1 MAEDRLCGGRATAA
15 DKDEWG
21 VATVRSTSVA
31 GTPGLIWGFD
41 LGPGRSRPTDNCDAS
56 GPGFRWLHLSL
67 AHRRTQTWLE
77 GLEELPDDVKDMMLA
92 QDSHQRAMVDD
103 GVIACVI
110 HDFERDFEQSEDPPV
125 GALRFALTPTMMIT
139 ARLHPIRSAD
149 LIRTKLARSTG
160 MEDPA
165 EALDLLITTITEGI
179 ATRVRE
185 QAIVVQNAEDA
196 YLEGRDPPTSRNMIE
211 IRRRHSR
218 VHRMLDGLRAVFRRL
233 EGDNDVPENMVTT
246 IEKLSQ
252 RIQALG
258 ADSIGIHRQ
267 IRQLREE
274 VDIQNDQRTNQ
285 NLYFLSIMTGL
296 MLPATF
302 VTGLFGMNTGGFP
315 WHDSPYGT
323 LWATILAFG
332 AAGATYLLLR
342 RVGLIRR

>member
-1 MAEDRLCGGRATAA
+1 M
-15 DKDEWG
+15 
-21 VATVRSTSVA
+21 A

-41 LGPGRSRPTDNCDAS
+41 LGPGRACATLDCDAES
-56 GPGFRWLHLSL
+56 DSFRWFHLSL
-67 AHRRTQTWLE
+67 AHRRTQTWIE
-77 GLEELPDDVKDMMLA
+77 GHEELPDDVKDMMLA

-125 GALRFALTPTMMIT
+125 GVLRFALTPTMMIT

-149 LIRTKLARSTG
+149 LIRAKLARSRG

-165 EALDLLITTITEGI
+165 EALDLLIGTITEGI

-185 QAIVVQNAEDA
+185 QAVVVQNAEDA
-196 YLEGRDPPTSRNMIE
+196 FLEGRDPPTARGMIE
-211 IRRRHSR
+211 IRRRHAR

-233 EGDNDVPENMVTT
+233 EGDEDVPENMVAT
-246 IEKLSQ
+246 IEKVSQ

-258 ADSIGIHRQ
+258 ADSLGVHRQ
-267 IRQLREE
+267 IRQLRDE
-274 VDIQNDQRTNQ
+274 VDIRNDQRTNQ
-285 NLYFLSIMTGL
+285 NLYVLSIMTTL

-315 WHDSPYGT
+315 WVDSPHGT
-323 LWATILAFG
+323 LWATLLAFG
-332 AAGATYLLLR
+332 TAGIAYLVLR
-342 RVGLIRR
+342 RMGLTRR